1 MIIETV
7 LTILLSIAV
16 MHIVVLHAQH
26 KRVLKFISE
35 YNSKL
40 AGLLDNI
47 HQGLDNIDKE
57 CDKIIESIEKQK
69 RSCHSA
75 DTDKET

>member
-16 MHIVVLHAQH
+16 MHIVVLHA
-26 KRVLKFISE
+26 KYNRLRKFVME
-35 YNSKL
+35 YNRRV
-40 AGLLDNI
+40 ADLLYK
-47 HQGLDNIDKE
+47 IDKE
-57 CDKIIESIEKQK
+57 CDEIIEYCDKGK
-69 RSCHSA
+69 KSCHSA